1 MSMSISKKHD
11 DHDINHDHKNN
22 DNTDLPPLIII
33 MIINVHNHDGYPSL
47 SPPSRVPNHSQPR
60 FSIALWS
67 EVSSPSGHFDDQR
80 NCVDYKSRIIMIII
94 LASHLPSS
102 PMGWKR
108 SLYQGRSLRRIEKI
122 LKRFSFENN
131 KIQPVF
137 KKNMQ
142 TSICKPDKLGQT
154 ATFILKV
161 IFVIFK
167 QMFFFVAQ
175 TWEEGI
181 CHPISFPACVL
192 VCFLE
197 HRVFPQICTMYL

>member
-1 MSMSISKKHD
+1 
-11 DHDINHDHKNN
+11 
-22 DNTDLPPLIII
+22 
-33 MIINVHNHDGYPSL
+33 
-47 SPPSRVPNHSQPR
+47 
-60 FSIALWS
+60 
-67 EVSSPSGHFDDQR
+67 
-80 NCVDYKSRIIMIII
+80 MIII

-154 ATFILKV
+154 ATFILKA
-161 IFVIFK
+161 IYVIFK
-167 QMFFFVAQ
+167 QMFFMSHKQGRRSPYFISCLCA
-175 TWEEGI
+175 
-181 CHPISFPACVL
+181 CLLFRDPIF
-192 VCFLE
+192 E